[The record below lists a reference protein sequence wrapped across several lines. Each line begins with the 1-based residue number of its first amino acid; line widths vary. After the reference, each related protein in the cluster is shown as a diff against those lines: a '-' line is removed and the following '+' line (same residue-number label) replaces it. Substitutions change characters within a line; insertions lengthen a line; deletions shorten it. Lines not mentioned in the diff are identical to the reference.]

1 MILVIN
7 HCQITNEL
15 KKRVFPDSLNESSSF
30 VSVRNFAR
38 IYWDRLMIGDNPPGK
53 WQQPAVLVDLPLS
66 ERGSKSMHAIQVPA
80 GGSSPGAASYIPC
93 VTFAPDQNE
102 SVVTK
107 QRIGTLVAE
116 RTAQH
121 RLFYGIEVMASDPS
135 GRPTCLDFNHFLPL
149 LPTFVSFVWLS
160 QRYWDVEP
168 VGQVE
173 SLQMAQH
180 LATRIPVLPHVSAYR
195 MSRQRLDQFLA
206 LNFSS
211 LLAVRG
217 DRVHE
222 DQDFSISYP
231 MVEQSIRQRGGK
243 LIINYLSLNIL

>member
-7 HCQITNEL
+7 LCQITNEL

-30 VSVRNFAR
+30 VSVRNFAC
-38 IYWDRLMIGDNPPGK
+38 IYWDRLLIGDNPPGK

-66 ERGSKSMHAIQVPA
+66 ERGSKSMHAIQVPT
-80 GGSSPGAASYIPC
+80 GGSSPAAASYIPC

-102 SVVTK
+102 TVVTE

-116 RTAQH
+116 RTAQR